1 MKVVIII
8 TYCIFVFVLFISCT
22 KKREVKVLGYAYKGE
37 KIIVTQD
44 QDTLLDFKVEEGGDS
59 ISVCSFYKRTD
70 FNINKEKLILKV
82 VVDSNNIKV
91 LDTVIYFSKEKEPFI
106 SLLYP
111 YDVKDNKRKLFLG
124 NEADSTFL
132 KY

>member
-8 TYCIFVFVLFISCT
+8 THCIFVFILFISCT

-59 ISVCSFYKRTD
+59 ISICSFYKRTD
-70 FNINKEKLILKV
+70 FNINKEKLILRV
-82 VVDSNNIKV
+82 VVDSNSINV

-111 YDVKDNKRKLFLG
+111 YDLKDNKRKLFVG
-124 NEADSTFL
+124 NEADSHFL

>member
-8 TYCIFVFVLFISCT
+8 TYCIFVFISCT

-37 KIIVTQD
+37 KVIVTQD

-59 ISVCSFYKRTD
+59 ISICSFYKKTD
-70 FNINKEKLILKV
+70 FDINKVKSILRI
-82 VVDSNNIKV
+82 VVDSNSINV

-111 YDVKDNKRKLFLG
+111 YDLKDNKRKIFVG

-132 KY
+132 KF

>member
-1 MKVVIII
+1 MII
-8 TYCIFVFVLFISCT
+8 TYCIFVFILFISCT

-59 ISVCSFYKRTD
+59 VSICSFYKRTD
-70 FNINKEKLILKV
+70 LNINKEKLILRV
-82 VVDSNNIKV
+82 VVDSNSINV

-111 YDVKDNKRKLFLG
+111 YDLKDNKRKLFVG

>member
-8 TYCIFVFVLFISCT
+8 TYCIFVFILFISCT

-44 QDTLLDFKVEEGGDS
+44 QDTLLYFKVEEGGDS
-59 ISVCSFYKRTD
+59 ISICSFYKRTD
-70 FNINKEKLILKV
+70 FNINKEKLILRV
-82 VVDSNNIKV
+82 VVDSNSINV
-91 LDTVIYFSKEKEPFI
+91 LDTVLYFSKEKEPFI

-111 YDVKDNKRKLFLG
+111 YDLKDNKRKLFVG